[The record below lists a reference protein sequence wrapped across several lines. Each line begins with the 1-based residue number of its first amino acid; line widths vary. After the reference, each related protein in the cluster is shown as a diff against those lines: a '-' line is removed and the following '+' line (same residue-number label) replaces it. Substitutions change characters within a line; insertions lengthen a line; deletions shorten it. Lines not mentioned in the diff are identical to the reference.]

1 MNPSDILLVGLKKS
15 VTAFH
20 RANGTLLWKTQL
32 PNGNGAAFITLVS
45 DTQRVYA
52 TCAGAIT
59 CLNLFSGEVL
69 WSDALR
75 GYGYGIAGVCLPDMP
90 AHLQA
95 AAAAQVAADQA
106 ASAAAAASA
115 AT

>member
-20 RANGTLLWKTQL
+20 RVNGTMLWKTLL
-32 PNGNGAAFITLVS
+32 PNGMGNVFITLVS

-52 TCAGAIT
+52 SCAGAIT
-59 CLNLFSGEVL
+59 CLDLFSGEVI
-69 WSDALR
+69 WSDPLR
-75 GYGYGIAGVCLPDMP
+75 GYGYGIAGLCLPETP
-90 AHLQA
+90 AHLQS
-95 AAAAQVAADQA
+95 AAAAQIAADQA
-106 ASAAAAASA
+106 AASAAASST